1 MRHLLLRHDALDAEG
16 FAAQLA
22 GTPGEVAQAILGA
35 AREGLTE
42 AQALLGQ
49 ILLDGQGIQ
58 RDPPL
63 ARTWFTIAAERGHA
77 MARNML
83 ARCLEHG
90 WGGPADPAAAAVHY
104 RIAAQAGLDWARY
117 NLANLHATGR
127 GVSQDQPR
135 ADALYRQA
143 AEQGHAKSM
152 NLVGRYHEEGLV
164 VARDL
169 AQAAHWYRRSAEGGD
184 FRGQFSHA
192 AMLSASGRHA
202 EAETWLRRALEG
214 GNLNFLRSA
223 RHGLEQSAHP
233 PFRSLALAYYRRA
246 AQLGDDTDREALE
259 QALERHGYA
268 RLPV

>member
-1 MRHLLLRHDALDAEG
+1 
-16 FAAQLA
+16 
-22 GTPGEVAQAILGA
+22 
-35 AREGLTE
+35 
-42 AQALLGQ
+42 
-49 ILLDGQGIQ
+49 
-58 RDPPL
+58 
-63 ARTWFTIAAERGHA
+63 

-117 NLANLHATGR
+117 NPANLHATGR

-135 ADALYRQA
+135 AYALYRQA

-233 PFRSLALAYYRRA
+233 PFRSLALALLPTRGAVGRRHRSR
-246 AQLGDDTDREALE
+246 GSE

>member
-1 MRHLLLRHDALDAEG
+1 MR
-16 FAAQLA
+16 
-22 GTPGEVAQAILGA
+22 
-35 AREGLTE
+35 
-42 AQALLGQ
+42 
-49 ILLDGQGIQ
+49 
-58 RDPPL
+58 
-63 ARTWFTIAAERGHA
+63 
-77 MARNML
+77 
-83 ARCLEHG
+83 CK
-90 WGGPADPAAAAVHY
+90 
-104 RIAAQAGLDWARY
+104 
-117 NLANLHATGR
+117 
-127 GVSQDQPR
+127 
-135 ADALYRQA
+135 A

-223 RHGLEQSAHP
+223 RGLEQSAHP

-259 QALERHGYA
+259 QARSNVTGTHDCPSDEQRPTLCSH
-268 RLPV
+268 PHNTF

>member
-1 MRHLLLRHDALDAEG
+1 M
-16 FAAQLA
+16 
-22 GTPGEVAQAILGA
+22 P
-35 AREGLTE
+35 
-42 AQALLGQ
+42 
-49 ILLDGQGIQ
+49 
-58 RDPPL
+58 
-63 ARTWFTIAAERGHA
+63 
-77 MARNML
+77 
-83 ARCLEHG
+83 
-90 WGGPADPAAAAVHY
+90 
-104 RIAAQAGLDWARY
+104 
-117 NLANLHATGR
+117 
-127 GVSQDQPR
+127 QDQPR
-135 ADALYRQA
+135 AYALYRQA

-259 QALERHGYA
+259 QALERHGHA
-268 RLPV
+268 RLPA